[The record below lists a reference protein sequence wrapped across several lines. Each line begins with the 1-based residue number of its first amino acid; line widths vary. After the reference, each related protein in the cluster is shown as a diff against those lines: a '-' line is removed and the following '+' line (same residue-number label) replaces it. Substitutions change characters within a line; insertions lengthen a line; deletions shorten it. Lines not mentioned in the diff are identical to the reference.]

1 MLKVSEVYER
11 QYKTTNERPDGSE
24 QVVYAT
30 RVTTRDCLINEDYIV
45 AVHPHEFRSDVMAR
59 KIDESFPEG
68 TKFSTLVVDG
78 NSFRKSELLVV
89 GSFEKFCETLGK
101 K

>member
-11 QYKTTNERPDGSE
+11 QYKTTNEKPDGSE
-24 QVVYAT
+24 HVVYAT

-45 AVHPHEFRSDVMAR
+45 AVHPHEFRSDITAR
-59 KIDESFPEG
+59 KIDEAFPEG
-68 TKFSTLVVDG
+68 TKFSTLIVDG

-101 K
+101 

>member
-1 MLKVSEVYER
+1 MLKVSEVYEK

-24 QVVYAT
+24 QVVYAS

-45 AVHPHEFRSDVMAR
+45 AVKPQEFRSDVTAK
-59 KIDESFPEG
+59 KIEEAFPEG
-68 TKFSTLVVDG
+68 TKFSTLILNG

-101 K
+101 